1 MVPSRYVSGR
11 APGSAWSTT
20 FGWVPSRICS
30 RWLRPGSFLLRS
42 ETDPCETSPAD
53 VPSGRTHRRIAWSI
67 LVAAG
72 GAYVFLRSRLNEFV
86 SGDAPFE
93 LAVLVALGFV
103 GGTVLLPPDLDLR
116 RNDALRNW
124 GLLGILWR
132 PYAAVFRHRGL
143 SPHPN
148 YRHCHPGSL
157 SGSGGCCTR
166 SACPARARC
175 GNRPVLRGVDDPTS
189 ASVAGG
195 LGSRRLGPYPDGL
208 SVRKLS

>member
-1 MVPSRYVSGR
+1 
-11 APGSAWSTT
+11 
-20 FGWVPSRICS
+20 
-30 RWLRPGSFLLRS
+30 
-42 ETDPCETSPAD
+42 

-72 GAYVFLRSRLNEFV
+72 VAYVFLRSRLNEFV

-143 SPHPN
+143 SHIPII
-148 YRHCHPGSL
+148 GTA
-157 SGSGGCCTR
+157 TR
-166 SACPARARC
+166 AAYLALVAVALAALA
-175 GNRPVLRGVDDPTS
+175 RPVLDVVIDPSSVGWMTRHPLALLVGWVAADWVHIRTDS
-189 ASVAGG
+189 AF
-195 LGSRRLGPYPDGL
+195 GS
-208 SVRKLS
+208 